1 MKRFLSILLA
11 FAMVFALAG
20 CGTGTSTDD
29 GTEKAE
35 KTAAPGPV
43 EDGDGETEADY
54 KEKSVPY
61 PEGTV
66 FYSTYDADG
75 TPVAVLFDEEKY
87 KQYAAY
93 EEYLYRDGIWEKQD
107 TDALNEVLKK
117 EGIASLSTLDKDV
130 SGKRYAFGSFAFGGE
145 DGIGSATFYEFT
157 GKKAVKCGDVV
168 FRGDDNIMYQYQLLG
183 DGKICALYADGS
195 ICTRKIRD
203 GEVEKD
209 LGTGFAMMGVA
220 GDRLFAVSQTGDSIR
235 EFSLET
241 GEQEREYPVK
251 LTNQGVAFCQ
261 DGEENAYA
269 CTENG
274 IFLLNEDDEKLEEV
288 VGEGVMSANA
298 LEGSSTIMLSG
309 MRVKDG
315 TFNVTYVVQGEN
327 SRKYRMFEYHG

>member
-1 MKRFLSILLA
+1 MKRFHSILLA

-20 CGTGTSTDD
+20 CGTATDD

-35 KTAAPGPV
+35 KTAAPAPV
-43 EDGDGETEADY
+43 QDGDGETETDY
-54 KEKSVPY
+54 KEKSVEY

-75 TPVAVLFDEEKY
+75 TPVAILFDEEKY
-87 KQYAAY
+87 KQSAAY

-117 EGIASLSTLDKDV
+117 EGIASLSTLDKDA
-130 SGKRYAFGSFAFGGE
+130 SGKRYALGSAVSGGE
-145 DGIGSATFYEFT
+145 DGKGSASFYEFT
-157 GKKAVKCGDVV
+157 DKKAVKYEDVV
-168 FRGDDNIMYQYQLLG
+168 FRRDDNIMYQYQLLG
-183 DGKICALYADGS
+183 DGKLCALYADGS
-195 ICTRKIRD
+195 ICTRKIGD

-209 LGTGFAMMGVA
+209 LGSGFAMMGVA
-220 GDRLFAVSQTGDSIR
+220 GNRLFAASQTGDSIR

-241 GEQEREYPVK
+241 GEQEHEYPVK
-251 LTNQGVAFCQ
+251 LTNRGVAFCQ
-261 DGEENAYA
+261 DGEENAYV

-288 VGEGVMSANA
+288 VGEGVMSVNA
-298 LEGSSTIMLSG
+298 REDSSVIMLSG